1 MKKTDKFLSEEQF
14 ERDMEEVDANVLRCL
29 DVIPEETHPGIVA
42 FVGAQLLSAGI
53 VAAAADPLHLN
64 RIRRRAIRVVND
76 YVNEMYDA
84 QEALRK

>member
-1 MKKTDKFLSEEQF
+1 
-14 ERDMEEVDANVLRCL
+14 MEEVDANVLRCL